1 MTMTHKEALAKAIE
15 AFYTEVDNLDGSDME
30 AAIRAY
36 LDARGLVMV
45 PMDGCDEMRE
55 AASKRQGESDYAALR
70 WESPDDEVFSVVLA
84 AIAAAPDPFGDE

>member
-36 LDARGLVMV
+36 IEARGLVMV
-45 PMDGCDEMRE
+45 PKE
-55 AASKRQGESDYAALR
+55 
-70 WESPDDEVFSVVLA
+70 PDDCMIEAGYEEKLDRNSYGMA
-84 AIAAAPDPFGDE
+84 ATASDIYTAMLAAAPDPFKEEQA